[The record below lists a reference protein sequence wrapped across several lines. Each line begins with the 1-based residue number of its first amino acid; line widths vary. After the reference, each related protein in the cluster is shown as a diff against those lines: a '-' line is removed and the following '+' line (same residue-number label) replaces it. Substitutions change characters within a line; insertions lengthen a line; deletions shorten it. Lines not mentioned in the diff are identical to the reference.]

1 MPALPNVPVLR
12 NTVRENALN
21 KIKAYIQTIKYN
33 ILIYNILKIHIL

>member
-21 KIKAYIQTIKYN
+21 KVKAYIQSIQYK
-33 ILIYNILKIHIL
+33 ILIYNIIEIQIM